1 MTGIPIVK
9 LEDRQLAKS
18 VGVFAHPSIV
28 IFRDFGDEA
37 IIYSG
42 DLKNEE
48 AILEWL
54 IVQKDPSNE
63 AIEDQEGET
72 LRKTVENT
80 ESVAVFVCK
89 FELHLVCEIQGS
101 TVFSHLVGTL

>member
-1 MTGIPIVK
+1 MFRIHNSPFPLFPGIPIVK
-9 LEDRQLAKS
+9 LEDRQLAKT

-28 IFRDFGDEA
+28 IFRNFGDEA

-72 LRKTVENT
+72 LRKTVQNT
-80 ESVAVFVCK
+80 ESVAVFVC
-89 FELHLVCEIQGS
+89 
-101 TVFSHLVGTL
+101 TD